1 MPWICT
7 IFGTLLR
14 WLNGCIFAKA
24 AEFVQVS
31 QPGLS
36 QQIKAL
42 EKEVG
47 VELSVVKGAV
57 LRLRRVFITASVA
70 ALGLITMLFATG
82 PGSEIQK
89 PLAAVVIGGII
100 SPTLLTLF
108 ILPTLYKVLEGRTV
122 AHETSHLPDPPST
135 TEPA

>member
-1 MPWICT
+1 MMPWICT

-57 LRLRRVFITASVA
+57 LRLRRVFITDQPDTPY
-70 ALGLITMLFATG
+70 ALHPADALQGFGG
-82 PGSEIQK
+82 PHCR
-89 PLAAVVIGGII
+89 A
-100 SPTLLTLF
+100 
-108 ILPTLYKVLEGRTV
+108 
-122 AHETSHLPDPPST
+122 
-135 TEPA
+135 